1 MSILHNT
8 SPIPSEANRVRA
20 SFRAG
25 FRHHDHCRVAEMEGL
40 LTVPPERGTII
51 GRAIWKV
58 RSTFGGTPSTN
69 R

>member
-1 MSILHNT
+1 
-8 SPIPSEANRVRA
+8 VRT

-25 FRHHDHCRVAEMEGL
+25 FRRNDHCRIAEMEGL